1 MVRKKVYCV
10 SASYEADIGNNIFKL
25 KKGFLTMKF
34 AKTQVIALTNQK
46 GGCGKTTSSISIAAA
61 VNKLGYSVAI
71 VDTDPQCNATS
82 SFGINPDELF
92 SERKLTLLDAFM
104 NKRAAIDIQIG
115 FGERFDDRLFVV
127 PGNRHLS
134 SAGPRL
140 DLEVQV
146 QLAQEGSAEVDAED
160 IRREQR
166 FRLRKSIDSL
176 RGVHDV
182 VIIDTPPNLDF
193 IMTAA
198 LVAADWFLIPVFPS
212 GFDLQGLET
221 LTRTINKVR
230 EKFNPGLQLAGV
242 LLGNFDRSAKLDSQL
257 HALLIKKFGET
268 AVFQST
274 IGRSVRMR
282 ELTVLNRT
290 VFEHEPAAAQGE
302 QFLSLVR
309 EMINRASKGENTT
322 KPLPKIEEVISHA
335 ATQDVDFT
343 VTPQMLEVGNG

>member
-1 MVRKKVYCV
+1 MSGVAV
-10 SASYEADIGNNIFKL
+10 
-25 KKGFLTMKF
+25 KF

-61 VNKLGYSVAI
+61 FNKLGYSVAI
-71 VDTDPQCNATS
+71 VDTDPQCNATT
-82 SFGINPDELF
+82 SFGINPDDLY
-92 SERKLTLLDAFM
+92 SAGRMTLLDAFM
-104 NKRAAIDIQIG
+104 NKRSAVDIQVG
-115 FGERFDDRLFVV
+115 FGERFDERLFVV
-127 PGNRHLS
+127 PGNRNLS
-134 SAGPRL
+134 SVGPRL

-146 QLAQEGSAEVDAED
+146 QISQQGAAEVDAED

-166 FRLRKSIDSL
+166 FRLRKSLDSL

-182 VIIDTPPNLDF
+182 IIIDTPPNLDF
-193 IMTAA
+193 LMTAA

-221 LTRTINKVR
+221 LTRTINKIR

-242 LLGNFDRSAKLDSQL
+242 LLGNYDRSAKLDSQL
-257 HALLIKKFGET
+257 HALLVKKFGES

-309 EMINRASKGENTT
+309 EMINRASKGANTV
-322 KPLPKIEEVISHA
+322 KPLPKIEEVISLA
-335 ATQDVDFT
+335 ASQPNDFT
-343 VTPQMLEVGNG
+343 VTPEMLEAGNG

>member
-1 MVRKKVYCV
+1 
-10 SASYEADIGNNIFKL
+10 
-25 KKGFLTMKF
+25 MKF
-34 AKTQVIALTNQK
+34 PKTQVIALANQK

-61 VNKLGYSVAI
+61 FNRLGYSVAI
-71 VDTDPQCNATS
+71 VDTDPQCNATT
-82 SFGINPDELF
+82 SFGVNPDELYTAGKM
-92 SERKLTLLDAFM
+92 SLLDAFV
-104 NKRAAIDIQIG
+104 NKKAAIDIQVG
-115 FGERFDDRLFVV
+115 FGERFNDRLFVV
-127 PGNRHLS
+127 PGNRNLS
-134 SAGPRL
+134 SVGPRL

-146 QLAQEGSAEVDAED
+146 QIAQVGAAEVDAED
-160 IRREQR
+160 IRKEQR

-193 IMTAA
+193 LMTAA
-198 LVAADWFLIPVFPS
+198 LVAADWFIIPVFPS

-221 LTRTINKVR
+221 LTGTINKIR
-230 EKFNPGLQLAGV
+230 ERYNPGLQLAGV

-257 HALLIKKFGET
+257 HALLVKKFGDA
-268 AVFQST
+268 AVFQNT

-309 EMINRASKGENTT
+309 EMINRASKGENTV
-322 KPLPKIEEVISHA
+322 KPLAKLEEVISHA
-335 ATQDVDFT
+335 ATQAVDFR
-343 VTPQMLEVGNG
+343 VTPEMLEAGNG